1 MYGCSA
7 IIDGVFLCACMHRH
21 VAMQL
26 QCHAYTVYRRVGK
39 IYSQPNI
46 SYFKFIL
53 GLNFLTVFIV
63 CIM

>member
-26 QCHAYTVYRRVGK
+26 QCHAYTVYRRVG
-39 IYSQPNI
+39 N
-46 SYFKFIL
+46 
-53 GLNFLTVFIV
+53 FIV
-63 CIM
+63 SLIFHILNLFLD